1 MKHPLVSTNSFSSN
15 TVKKMYLSL
24 APYSAPSSAPSS
36 ASSASQSYALVRH
49 QSQQGHGHTQGQGQG
64 WQPTPTPFLSPSELF
79 EKQTKLD
86 KIRLDIYNK
95 ILGTVHQKIRTVARL
110 PNSTQMTH
118 FDVPEWQPGY
128 PRFDPKDC
136 VLYLVWNL
144 RLAGFKVVYIPSNRL
159 LISWRDHSEQYFMEE
174 SPIRQAMM
182 ASAASAAT
190 AAASAAAS
198 GGGGGATKP
207 GGLKKKPSNYKPMS
221 FTSRQG
227 PSASASSSN
236 ITFI

>member
-1 MKHPLVSTNSFSSN
+1 MN
-15 TVKKMYLSL
+15 LSL

-36 ASSASQSYALVRH
+36 AASASQSYALVRH
-49 QSQQGHGHTQGQGQG
+49 QSQQVQG

-182 ASAASAAT
+182 ATAASASA
-190 AAASAAAS
+190 AAASAS
-198 GGGGGATKP
+198 SSTTFGGKP

-227 PSASASSSN
+227 PSSSSSSAN